1 MEARKGNLIIGLT
14 GNKRGITTKVSLPT
28 PWVKAWGITDELDKN
43 NKEIFIYES
52 CGDIIISRQPKNLFE
67 LAQKELEYIIKKQG
81 YIRDFLSDD
90 NRIIEDL
97 AAEICKNDTEL
108 DIDDVQTE
116 LIKFCYEN
124 FKSVTDF
131 SEYMNDKIYFYDNK
145 YNFESIG
152 ELEKFFEEMNN
163 HESD

>member
-1 MEARKGNLIIGLT
+1 MEVRKGNLIIGLT

-28 PWVKAWGITDELDKN
+28 PWVKAWGITEKLEEN
-43 NKEIFIYES
+43 NREIFIYES
-52 CGDIIISRQPKNLFE
+52 CGDIIISRQPKNLLE
-67 LAQKELEYIIKKQG
+67 LAQKELKYIIKKQG

-90 NRIIEDL
+90 NRIIENL

-131 SEYMNDKIYFYDNK
+131 SQYADDKIYFYNNK
-145 YNFESIG
+145 YKFENIG

>member
-1 MEARKGNLIIGLT
+1 MEVRKGNLIIGLT

-28 PWVKAWGITDELDKN
+28 PWVKAWGITEKLEEN
-43 NKEIFIYES
+43 NREIFIYES
-52 CGDIIISRQPKNLFE
+52 CGDIIISRQPKNLLQ
-67 LAQKELEYIIKKQG
+67 LAQKELKYIIKKQG

-90 NRIIEDL
+90 NRIIENL
-97 AAEICKNDTEL
+97 AAEICKNDIEL
-108 DIDDVQTE
+108 DIDDMQTE

-145 YNFESIG
+145 YNFENIG
-152 ELEKFFEEMNN
+152 EVEKFFEEMNN

>member
-1 MEARKGNLIIGLT
+1 MEVRKGNLIIGLT

-28 PWVKAWGITDELDKN
+28 PWVKAWGITEKLEEN
-43 NKEIFIYES
+43 NREIFIYES
-52 CGDIIISRQPKNLFE
+52 CGDIIISRQPKNLLE
-67 LAQKELEYIIKKQG
+67 LAQKELKYIIKKQG

-131 SEYMNDKIYFYDNK
+131 FQYADDKIYFYDNK
-145 YNFESIG
+145 YNFENIG

>member
-1 MEARKGNLIIGLT
+1 MEVRKGNLIIGLT

-28 PWVKAWGITDELDKN
+28 PWVKAWGITDKLDKN

-52 CGDIIISRQPKNLFE
+52 CGDIIISRQPKNLLE
-67 LAQKELEYIIKKQG
+67 LAQKELKYIIKKQG

-124 FKSVTDF
+124 FKSVTNF
-131 SEYMNDKIYFYDNK
+131 SQYADDKIYFYDNK
-145 YNFESIG
+145 YNFENTG